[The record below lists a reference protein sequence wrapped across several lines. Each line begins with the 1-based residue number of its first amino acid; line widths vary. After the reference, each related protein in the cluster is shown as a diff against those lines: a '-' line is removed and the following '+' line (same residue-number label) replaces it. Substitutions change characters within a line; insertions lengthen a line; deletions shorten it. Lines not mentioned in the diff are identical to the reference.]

1 MDTVI
6 VPGRF
11 ENLEKISQFIKN
23 ISRSAGFDEM
33 SVYAIQTAVD
43 EACSNIIDHAYGGES
58 SEVIELNAI
67 NSKDTLKIILRDHG
81 KPFTPE
87 AVPTPVKHTRLKDI
101 KEGGLGLY
109 FMHQL
114 MDEVYFEFSPGVGN
128 TLTMIKHKPG

>member
-11 ENLEKISQFIKN
+11 ENLEKISKFVKDV
-23 ISRSAGFDEM
+23 SWSAGFDEM
-33 SVYAIQTAVD
+33 GIYAIQTAVD

-58 SEVIELNAI
+58 SEVIELNCI
-67 NSKDTLKIILRDHG
+67 NTKNALKIILRDHG
-81 KPFTPE
+81 KPFIPE
-87 AVPTPVKHTRLKDI
+87 SIPIPVKHTRLKDI

-114 MDEVYFEFSPGVGN
+114 MDEVYFEFSPGIGN